1 MLQITSYNLVA
12 VTETCREG
20 SHDWSITDDGLK
32 LFRRDGQGRRGGRV
46 ALDIK
51 KLIDY
56 TELPSSVGPSTSSRE
71 GQGLSKTSQ
80 GHAWG

>member
-1 MLQITSYNLVA
+1 MTWSTAQQKCLCTDAHSTGNKQEELEAVLQITSYNLVA
-12 VTETCREG
+12 VTETCREE

-51 KLIDY
+51 NLI
-56 TELPSSVGPSTSSRE
+56 
-71 GQGLSKTSQ
+71 
-80 GHAWG
+80 